1 MKRKGGKTIG
11 IGGDVNCL
19 LVTCLLAS
27 YNANNCQGE
36 VDNKAEEEE
45 EGGEEKNGRGKYDDG
60 IH

>member
-1 MKRKGGKTIG
+1 M
-11 IGGDVNCL
+11 NCL
-19 LVTCLLAS
+19 LVTCLLSS